1 MKHIDWDAEM
11 GTRLSGVW
19 ISAETDSVEWCVDFR
34 ALLLP
39 GLATGAV
46 VALDSWA
53 ALRRHEDLYLQGR
66 ATRPCLREN
75 DALLGDREH
84 AVLDHLLSLKK

>member
-11 GTRLSGVW
+11 VYPVEW
-19 ISAETDSVEWCVDFR
+19 CVISAEADSVEWCVDFR

-46 VALDSWA
+46 VAVDSWA